1 MSLNDMASVPPIN
14 NTVNR
19 IITTVDESM
28 LMLQPHLSAVRVCHV
43 KPYTPITCSHME
55 GHKSFCPKMNVMWII
70 SGGRCDVYVC
80 TFACTCLELVSN
92 YELYTFCLI
101 MLLCRD
107 LISSL

>member
-55 GHKSFCPKMNVMWII
+55 GHKSFCPKMYVMWPTIG
-70 SGGRCDVYVC
+70 SSPEVDVMCMCV
-80 TFACTCLELVSN
+80 LVRVHVW
-92 YELYTFCLI
+92 Y
-101 MLLCRD
+101 
-107 LISSL
+107 